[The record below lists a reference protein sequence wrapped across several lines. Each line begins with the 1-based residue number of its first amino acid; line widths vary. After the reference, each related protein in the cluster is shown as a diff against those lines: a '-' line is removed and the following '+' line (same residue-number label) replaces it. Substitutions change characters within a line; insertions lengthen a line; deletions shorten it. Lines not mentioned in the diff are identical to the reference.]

1 MSDFIGQD
9 LSAERPVFINGTPSV
24 ADGEQTPPAIGDTGA
39 PDEATFNDGGE
50 LARSPAILSHLA
62 VDLERA
68 GLAGELRAAKIIYLA
83 VTSRLF
89 PWPLSVAHKGPS
101 SAGKSFTV
109 ERTLRFFPSEA
120 YIARTA
126 MSERGLVYTNE
137 DLHHRMLVLYEANAI
152 ATGRGAYLLRTLLSE
167 GVLRY
172 EVVER
177 TREGCKT
184 RLIEREGP
192 TGLIVTTTE
201 TGLDPELETRLMSLT
216 VTDTAAQT
224 KAVMQALARSR
235 SSSDAV
241 AVDYARWHNFQQ
253 WLTAGE
259 RRVVVPF
266 AEKLAELVLAIAVR
280 QRRDF
285 GALLTLIC
293 SHALLHRA
301 SRDRDR
307 TGAIVAT
314 IVDYAAVRELVA
326 DVFAEGI
333 EAMVSTTVRETVDA
347 ISALNKHEVS
357 LGELAA
363 KLTLDKS
370 AASRRLRQATEL
382 GYLVNRETRSGRP
395 ARIAL
400 GDALPDEVQVLPD
413 PDQLAASPSV
423 AVLHYGGE
431 GIVDGIV
438 SCDDPEELTPALER
452 APEQAAM
459 EDAAGIEDI
468 VPSQVAAERIQ
479 HWFDARRT

>member
-1 MSDFIGQD
+1 
-9 LSAERPVFINGTPSV
+9 
-24 ADGEQTPPAIGDTGA
+24 
-39 PDEATFNDGGE
+39 
-50 LARSPAILSHLA
+50 
-62 VDLERA
+62 
-68 GLAGELRAAKIIYLA
+68 
-83 VTSRLF
+83 
-89 PWPLSVAHKGPS
+89 
-101 SAGKSFTV
+101 
-109 ERTLRFFPSEA
+109 
-120 YIARTA
+120 

-293 SHALLHRA
+293 SHALLHHA

-314 IVDYAAVRELVA
+314 TVDYAAVRELVA

-357 LGELAA
+357 LRELAA

-400 GDALPDEVQVLPD
+400 GDALPVEVQVLPA
-413 PDQLAASPSV
+413 PDQLAASPAEMRAVARRGEWRGSTGGQCAAYQQANLVILPKEAAVEFAASAPATPSPARSSRSHLRATRSPPVRPRALTSAPTYRATASIAGASWSTSGAKSATSGATISSPSCSV
-423 AVLHYGGE
+423 A
-431 GIVDGIV
+431 
-438 SCDDPEELTPALER
+438 A
-452 APEQAAM
+452 
-459 EDAAGIEDI
+459 
-468 VPSQVAAERIQ
+468 
-479 HWFDARRT
+479 